1 MAEGPDSP
9 LLAPVTMAVLPLRS
23 TGQASGLQLFLPRAH
38 SSARRAR
45 EQMNQSG
52 WERRAAPSIS
62 GSFQEQPWKMGAE
75 PEVRAEERG
84 RAPKPLFSGQS
95 PRSTNGL
102 PISWTEA
109 MQQNFGKASWTGQ
122 EREGEEGRSYCYC
135 YFWLR
140 VKADCKEASQGGKV
154 RCWDLRLA

>member
-38 SSARRAR
+38 SSARRAK

-62 GSFQEQPWKMGAE
+62 GSFQEQPWKVGADPGVQAE
-75 PEVRAEERG
+75 KRPLAFRKRKGPKAALLWAESTFNKRPAHFLDRSHAAELWEGQLDRAG
-84 RAPKPLFSGQS
+84 G
-95 PRSTNGL
+95 G
-102 PISWTEA
+102 
-109 MQQNFGKASWTGQ
+109 G
-122 EREGEEGRSYCYC
+122 GEEKLLLLL
-135 YFWLR
+135 FL
-140 VKADCKEASQGGKV
+140 AQG
-154 RCWDLRLA
+154 